1 MNLFDQRPAVERP
14 GTSRHLPDPWLAT
27 SALQKAI
34 RRGHETVALEASSF
48 LLDGHADRFWRRLVV
63 IALEDIGIG
72 DLNAVRDTMLAA
84 TRKGW
89 RAEHGG
95 DWVVASRLVQRLCAT
110 PKSRDACELL
120 VAADLHPRWA
130 AQRTAFLDLTQHQL
144 SDIVA
149 DPARHL
155 VERTLA
161 SWLIVGTR
169 RFPAFALPEVA
180 GSFPALLDVYR
191 HLGASEQVL
200 EVARLGST
208 RTQEGHP
215 LTLPLVWLAA
225 SVGPVTVS
233 PEELFEPALIRGWP
247 DYAFDMHCRLGR
259 RALALFA
266 ERCTVLRVLMDR
278 HLPADA
284 HSDFIG
290 HLVFRIEGHVVDRR
304 LSYPGA
310 GAILRDA
317 EIAHLTYS
325 GFPETLVRDAL
336 RLIHDHLALLNLSR
350 IEAAGAD
357 HDRG

>member
-1 MNLFDQRPAVERP
+1 MDLFDQKPPIERP
-14 GTSRHLPDPWLAT
+14 DTSCHLPDPWLAT

-34 RRGHETVALEASSF
+34 RRGHEAAALAATSF
-48 LLDGHADRFWRRLVV
+48 LLDGHTDRFWHRLIV
-63 IALEDIGIG
+63 IALEDVGIG
-72 DLNAVRDTMLAA
+72 DLDLVRNVLLAS

-95 DWVVASRLVQRLCAT
+95 DWAVASWLVSRLCAA

-120 VAADLHPRWA
+120 VASDLHPRWKEH
-130 AQRTAFLDLTQHQL
+130 RTAFLDLTQHQL

-149 DPARHL
+149 DPAGHL

-161 SWLIVGTR
+161 AWLIAGTK
-169 RFPAFALPEVA
+169 RFPAYALPEVE

-191 HLGASEQVL
+191 HIGISDHVL

-225 SVGPVTVS
+225 SAGPVTVEQLDL
-233 PEELFEPALIRGWP
+233 PEPVPIRGWP
-247 DYAFDMHCRLGR
+247 DYAFDMHTRFGR
-259 RALALFA
+259 RVLALFA
-266 ERCTVLRVLMDR
+266 DRCAALRQILDR
-278 HLPADA
+278 YLPASA
-284 HSDFIG
+284 HADLIG
-290 HLVFRIEGHVVDRR
+290 HLVFRAEGHAVDRR

-317 EIAHLTYS
+317 EAAHLTFS
-325 GFPETLVRDAL
+325 GLPENLVTDLLAVFG
-336 RLIHDHLALLNLSR
+336 DHLDLLHQCR
-350 IEAAGAD
+350 IEAAGGRA
-357 HDRG
+357 

>member
-1 MNLFDQRPAVERP
+1 MDFFDQKPTVERP
-14 GTSRHLPDPWLAT
+14 NTSRHLSDPWLAT
-27 SALQKAI
+27 SAPQKAI
-34 RRGHETVALEASSF
+34 RRGNEAVALAATSF
-48 LLDGHADRFWRRLVV
+48 LLAGHGDRLWRRLIV

-72 DLNAVRDTMLAA
+72 DLDAVRDVLLVS
-84 TRKGW
+84 TRKSW

-95 DWVVASRLVQRLCAT
+95 DWAVAASLVQRLCAA
-110 PKSRDACELL
+110 PKCRDACELL
-120 VAADLHPRWA
+120 VAADLHPRLKR
-130 AQRTAFLDLTQHQL
+130 QRTAFLDLSQHQL

-155 VERTLA
+155 ADRRLA
-161 SWLIVGTR
+161 AWLVAGTK
-169 RFPAFALPEVA
+169 RFPAYSLPEVA

-215 LTLPLVWLAA
+215 LTFPLVWLAA
-225 SVGPVTVS
+225 SAGPVTVS
-233 PEELFEPALIRGWP
+233 PEKLSEPALIRGWP
-247 DYAFDMHCRLGR
+247 NFAFDMHTRLGR
-259 RALALFA
+259 RALTLFA
-266 ERCTVLRVLMDR
+266 ERCTILEVLMDR

-284 HSDFIG
+284 HGDFTG
-290 HLVFRIEGHVVDRR
+290 HLVFRVEGHVVDRR
-304 LSYPGA
+304 LAYPDA

-336 RLIHDHLALLNLSR
+336 EVAHDHLALLNLCR
-350 IEAAGAD
+350 IEAAGAN